1 MIDDIISKVNMY
13 HVDLSEYDS
22 THAAWNNILLPKHF
36 PIYWRK
42 HVIGAIMTCAMGSSS
57 VDHTMKKYMHGWEEK
72 DHDKKDPLHELIGIL
87 LDFSRLESKR
97 LEELLNGIDFNQDS
111 STSLGVQACLG
122 RLQSSYSAA
131 RSLIVMGY
139 YFESMSLLRQV
150 IEQLSFCFALAEKG
164 DSQAIIDEPQ
174 KTIGRTARFIPEFG
188 KVYGT
193 ISGQS
198 HIMTHAI
205 HRYLK
210 LIDGKTQIIMKS
222 AHDCAFA
229 ALVMAILIDF
239 HEIILEYTYRDRL
252 KTTKTIIQDD
262 QGLRVNPKRA
272 FIKKYNRLHTKWA
285 KQERVKT
292 RDTE

>member
-1 MIDDIISKVNMY
+1 MY

-22 THAAWNNILLPKHF
+22 IHAAWNNILLPKHF
-36 PIYWRK
+36 PPYWRK
-42 HVIGAIMTCAMGSSS
+42 HVIGAIMTCAMGNSS
-57 VDHTMKKYMHGWEEK
+57 VDYTMKKYMQGWEEK
-72 DHDKKDPLHELIGIL
+72 DHDKKDPLHALISTL

-97 LEELLNGIDFNQDS
+97 LEDLLDGIDFDQES
-111 STSLGVQACLG
+111 STGLGVEACLR
-122 RLQSSYSAA
+122 RLQSTYSAS
-131 RSLIVMGY
+131 RSLIAMGY

-150 IEQLSFCFALAEKG
+150 VEQLSFCFALAEKG
-164 DSQAIIDEPQ
+164 KSKASIDEPQ

-198 HIMTHAI
+198 HIMTHTI

-229 ALVMAILIDF
+229 ALVMARLIDF

-252 KTTKTIIQDD
+252 TKTKTIIQDD
-262 QGLRVNPKRA
+262 SGLRVNPKRPY
-272 FIKKYNRLHTKWA
+272 IKKYNLLHTKWMKQA
-285 KQERVKT
+285 KTKPGG
-292 RDTE
+292 TE